1 MATLI
6 VEGEGGIEEDTPSR
20 PRGIPH
26 LRRSSGRRGNAC
38 PDRVQEN
45 SWLRWLTFFALMQ
58 ASLLHAQVIVAPS
71 GRTLFSRSTL
81 IRSFVEISHRS
92 LEVDGQSVD
101 RTEYVAPVAVAYGF
115 HPQWSLIVAQPYLF
129 ANIHRRSGLAT
140 QNESLNGFA
149 DGQVFVQYDG
159 LYSRNAPGGLTRLS
173 GVFGIQAPTGARRF
187 STRAVE
193 YTGGLVFEKAV
204 RLKYIFTGDFQYTWA
219 TENRQSVTVGNQARF
234 DAVPAYFVT
243 PREKAPADAPWM
255 HRMFDRVLR
264 NGAYFILE
272 FNGMM
277 QAHASQHGRRIAD
290 SGGTT
295 LAISPGIQY
304 FLSNRLLAEFS
315 APLPVVKDLN
325 GTQLRPDS
333 SFIFGFRYL
342 F

>member
-6 VEGEGGIEEDTPSR
+6 VKGGGGIEEGTPSGR
-20 PRGIPH
+20 QGMPH
-26 LRRSSGRRGNAC
+26 LRRNSGRPGNAH
-38 PDRVQEN
+38 PHRAQEN
-45 SWLRWLTFFALMQ
+45 SWLRWLAVFALVQ

-71 GRTLFSRSTL
+71 GRTLFSRSSL
-81 IRSFVEISHRS
+81 VRSFVEISRRS

-101 RTEYVAPVAVAYGF
+101 STEYITAAAVAYGF
-115 HPQWSLIVAQPYLF
+115 YPKWSLLVAQPYLF
-129 ANIHRRSGLAT
+129 ADIHRSNSFET

-149 DGQVFVQYDG
+149 DGQVFLQYDG

-173 GVFGIQAPTGARRF
+173 GLFGIQAPTGAQRF

-193 YTGGLVFEKAV
+193 YTSGLVFEKAV
-204 RLKYIFTGDFQYTWA
+204 RLKYVFTGDFEYTWA
-219 TENRQSVTVGNQARF
+219 TENRQGVSVGNQARF

-243 PREKAPADAPWM
+243 PREKAPADALWM
-255 HRMFDRVLR
+255 RRVFDRVFR
-264 NGAYFILE
+264 HGAYFILE
-272 FNGMM
+272 FNGMT
-277 QAHASQHGRRIAD
+277 QAHVSQHGRRTAD

-315 APLPVVKDLN
+315 APLPVVRDLN
-325 GTQLRPDS
+325 GTQLRPDP